1 MNNQR
6 FHTALRT
13 PAGSPLE
20 EFMLLNGRYSNFTKE
35 TCFIRYAGG
44 QNCEAAV
51 RRLRSWADRGQS
63 GCVFVPALKPQPSA
77 QEVSK
82 YVALYR
88 DGRATFP
95 FSFQNGI
102 WQNALETGF
111 ERILEL
117 FQRVRGRSEEA
128 IVRNFAVKIL
138 YWMDT
143 YFPRLFTE
151 TAKMN
156 RFPKFA
162 CGGQLKLTEY
172 LFLYL
177 LFLLGCDVLHIS
189 PEGDAGVTDPEL
201 LSLSLRVEGETPP
214 CGGGE
219 PSGDGRVVISMDR
232 IQRPERHRS
241 AASPPSRAASPAAPS
256 PPRAN
261 PTVTLPPREHP
272 TVTVPPRAPAG
283 RAGARQPLEF
293 EELARF
299 ASSVVMLKVFDR
311 DDRCFKTGSGVII
324 SNKGY
329 VLTNMH
335 VVSGGHYYGI
345 LLEEETDIF
354 YTNELIKYHQDYDLA
369 ILRMQKRRTPVPI
382 SRGEKKLVRGQK
394 VVAIG
399 SPLGLFNSVSDGII
413 SGFRQLEMVSMIQF
427 TAPVSHGSSGGA
439 LLDMYGELIG
449 LITGG
454 YDDGQNLNLAVDYQT
469 ISQFVRGLI

>member
-44 QNCEAAV
+44 QSCEAAV

-162 CGGQLKLTEY
+162 CGGQIKLAEY
-172 LFLYL
+172 LF
-177 LFLLGCDVLHIS
+177 
-189 PEGDAGVTDPEL
+189 
-201 LSLSLRVEGETPP
+201 
-214 CGGGE
+214 
-219 PSGDGRVVISMDR
+219 
-232 IQRPERHRS
+232 
-241 AASPPSRAASPAAPS
+241 
-256 PPRAN
+256 
-261 PTVTLPPREHP
+261 
-272 TVTVPPRAPAG
+272 
-283 RAGARQPLEF
+283 
-293 EELARF
+293 
-299 ASSVVMLKVFDR
+299 
-311 DDRCFKTGSGVII
+311 
-324 SNKGY
+324 
-329 VLTNMH
+329 
-335 VVSGGHYYGI
+335 
-345 LLEEETDIF
+345 
-354 YTNELIKYHQDYDLA
+354 
-369 ILRMQKRRTPVPI
+369 
-382 SRGEKKLVRGQK
+382 
-394 VVAIG
+394 
-399 SPLGLFNSVSDGII
+399 
-413 SGFRQLEMVSMIQF
+413 
-427 TAPVSHGSSGGA
+427 
-439 LLDMYGELIG
+439 
-449 LITGG
+449 
-454 YDDGQNLNLAVDYQT
+454 
-469 ISQFVRGLI
+469 